1 MTTRSVGITGGAGF
15 IGRHLEASLRE
26 KSHHVICFEGD
37 ITDPSEVRRLVGDCE
52 VIFHLAG
59 RNIGPEDEILRVNT
73 EGTRLLAEAAAAK
86 GDRHIVFSSS
96 NLVIRRPESAY
107 ARSKLAGEEML
118 AGIAGS
124 NGCRVS
130 LFRIANVYGPGSRPF
145 YNSVVATFCWYAA
158 AGRSGELPI
167 HGDGSQVVEFV
178 PVEEVV
184 EALSASLDQAEPL
197 RRAGISGEAF
207 SVREL
212 GETVSDPK
220 KRAAHPALEAQYQS
234 YRSARLTGQKEV
246 RSYPIHT
253 RASGSFQE
261 LLHEDEASF
270 GQLSVCTIA
279 PFDERGGHFH
289 IHKEEWFCVLQGR
302 MALDFFTKAGEYV
315 TTQLLEA
322 EHPRFVHVPPPYY
335 HVVRNIGP
343 EEVKF
348 LIVANEVFDPENP
361 DTSVLPFRL

>member
-1 MTTRSVGITGGAGF
+1 MTPGAVGITGSAGF
-15 IGRHLEASLRE
+15 IGRHLDQYLRRRGYE
-26 KSHHVICFEGD
+26 VTCFEGD
-37 ITDPSEVRRLVGDCE
+37 IVNSEEVRRFVENCE

-59 RNIGPEDEILRVNT
+59 RNIGPESEILRVNS
-73 EGTRLLAEAAAAK
+73 EGTRLIAESAAAL
-86 GDRHIVFSSS
+86 GGRHVIFSSS
-96 NLVIRRPESAY
+96 NLVVRRPESAY
-107 ARSKLAGEEML
+107 AKGKLAGEEML
-118 AGIAGS
+118 AEIAGS
-124 NGCRVS
+124 NGCKVS

-158 AGRSGELPI
+158 LGRSEELPI

-178 PVEEVV
+178 PVGEVI
-184 EALSASLDQAEPL
+184 EILGACLDQVKPLHRAEIP
-197 RRAGISGEAF
+197 GEAF

-212 GETVSDPK
+212 GETICDAK

-246 RSYPIHT
+246 CSYPIHS

-261 LLHEDEASF
+261 LLHDDETAF
-270 GQLSVCTIA
+270 GQLSICTIA
-279 PFDERGGHFH
+279 PFDERGGHYH
-289 IHKEEWFCVLQGR
+289 LHKEEWFCVLQGR

-315 TTQLLEA
+315 ITQLLEA

-361 DTSVLPFRL
+361 DTFVLPFRL